1 MSKKTN
7 LNKLDELTS
16 KKASGWL
23 EKANWRK
30 ENASWL
36 DVSSKIALKILRALR
51 ERDLSQK
58 DLAKK
63 MGVSPQYINKILKG
77 SENLSLETI
86 STFGNALSIDLFSAF
101 SENRVSIDELDTI
114 PLRKNRGNNVK
125 QKQRQKTK

>member
-7 LNKLDELTS
+7 LHKLDELTS
-16 KKASGWL
+16 KKSSGWL

-36 DVSSKIALKILRALR
+36 DISFKIALKILRTLR
-51 ERDLSQK
+51 ERGMTQK
-58 DLAKK
+58 DLAEK

-86 STFGNALSIDLFSAF
+86 SAFGKVLSIDLFSVI
-101 SENRVSIDELDTI
+101 SENHASIDELDTI
-114 PLRKNRGNNVK
+114 PLRKNRGNNL
-125 QKQRQKTK
+125 KQRQKAK